1 MYKSLQAL
9 IILSLIFI
17 VQIAQSNPDAKTLAS
32 TLEIYAFPKS
42 GQDSQQQS
50 QDEAECYS
58 WASNNTGSDPFELQ
72 KQEVAVQQAGE
83 QAKKDANNVGR
94 GAGAK
99 GAVKGAALG
108 VVVDDSRTGA
118 EKGAVAGA
126 VVARRQGRKARKNA
140 KKQAEK
146 DMQAQQSALVEQG
159 VKFKKAFSTC
169 LEAKEYMVKY

>member
-1 MYKSLQAL
+1 MYKNIQTL
-9 IILSLIFI
+9 IVLILIFN
-17 VQIAQSNPDAKTLAS
+17 VQNAHSNPDGKTLAA

-42 GQDSQQQS
+42 GQDTQQQS

-58 WASNNTGSDPFELQ
+58 WATNNTGSDPFDLQ
-72 KQEVAVQQAGE
+72 KQEIAVQEAGE

-108 VVVDDSRTGA
+108 VVIDDSRTGA
-118 EKGAVAGA
+118 EKGAVAGT

-146 DMQAQQSALVEQG
+146 DTQAQQSALVEQG

-169 LEAKEYMVKY
+169 LEAKEYMVKF